1 MRNLEELDESASSTL
16 KNKNSKKDDGH
27 DDLCLLDASDVDFP
41 SWWVPA
47 GCDEAMAAE
56 CANMRNILNENEFKS
71 DIIAL
76 AQDSLNHAG
85 EGYAVKEAKVAVI
98 GPAGLCFKVRAVS
111 AREPQNPT
119 HVLDVLYPFGENLQ
133 EAQALRATVL
143 GAVATAE
150 GEPER

>member
-16 KNKNSKKDDGH
+16 NKNSKADDGQ

-41 SWWVPA
+41 SWWVPP

-56 CANMRNILNENEFKS
+56 CTNMRNILNENEFKS

-85 EGYAVKEAKVAVI
+85 EGYAVKEAKVAAI
-98 GPAGLCFKVRAVS
+98 GPAGLCFKVRAVA

-119 HVLDVLYPFGENLQ
+119 HILDVLYPFGVNLQ
-133 EAQALRATVL
+133 DSEALRATVL

-150 GEPER
+150 GSPER